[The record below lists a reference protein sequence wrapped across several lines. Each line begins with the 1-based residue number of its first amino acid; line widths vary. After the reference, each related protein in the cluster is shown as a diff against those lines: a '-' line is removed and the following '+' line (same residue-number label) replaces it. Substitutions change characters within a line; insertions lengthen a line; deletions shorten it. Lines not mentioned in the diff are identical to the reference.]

1 MDMNFHLGHYVRMEQ
16 SLNPQM
22 LQSVQIL
29 QMNNLELETAIKQEL
44 EANPLLE
51 IDDVPENPDAL
62 SEDSFESPADDFT
75 SDDHDLI
82 DSINDKEIDWDKYI
96 EDGFESDRLPKDLN
110 ASDEDSWRREVTDRQ
125 SLQDI
130 LRKQLREWKR
140 PPRIVAIVEYLID
153 CIGEDGFLQSKDSE
167 EIHSLNRTADENPDI
182 REAEAV
188 LQKQKELEEASFAV
202 REAFHVIQSFSP
214 PGIGARDL
222 RECLLIQAY
231 RLPGFSPLAI
241 RILENQFEALKNLH
255 YGVIAKALDV
265 STEDV
270 QTAVRELSK
279 LTPHPGRLMD
289 DSPVRLIVP
298 DLEVVEASPGEFKAV
313 MKEAGFP
320 RLRINRAYQ
329 KLLHRRDTSKE
340 DKEYIR
346 KQFQSAGNY
355 IKSIDSRKNTILQ
368 VMQAIIGRQHKF
380 FSRGP
385 EYLEPMIL
393 QDIADDIQR
402 DVSTV
407 SRAVNGKYVETPHGI
422 YELKRFFSSKV
433 IQKDDSEMSS
443 ARIQS
448 EIQSLVKAENPESP
462 LTDQAIT
469 DALSAN
475 GIQIARR
482 TVAKY
487 REDLGILPARIRRK
501 KRSV

>member
-1 MDMNFHLGHYVRMEQ
+1 MNFHLGHHVRMEQ

-44 EANPLLE
+44 EINPLLE
-51 IDDVPENPDAL
+51 IDDAPETPETAP
-62 SEDSFESPADDFT
+62 EDSFDKPSDDFA
-75 SDDHDLI
+75 SDDYDLI

-110 ASDEDSWRREVTDRQ
+110 ASDEDRWRSEVTDQQ

-130 LRKQLREWKR
+130 LRRQLREWKR

-167 EIHSLNRTADENPDI
+167 EIHSLNRTVHENPDI

-188 LQKQKELEEASFAV
+188 LQKQKELEDTSFAV
-202 REAFHVIQSFSP
+202 QEAFHVIQSFSP

-222 RECLLIQAY
+222 RESLLIQAY
-231 RLPGFSPLAI
+231 RMPGFSPLAI
-241 RILENQFEALKNLH
+241 KILENHFDALKSLH
-255 YGVIAKALDV
+255 YGIIAKALDV
-265 STEDV
+265 STEEV
-270 QTAVRELSK
+270 QAAVRELSK

-298 DLEVVEASPGEFKAV
+298 DLEVIEVSPGEFKAV
-313 MKEAGFP
+313 MKEAGLP
-320 RLRINRAYQ
+320 RLRINKAYQ
-329 KLLHRRDTSKE
+329 KLLHRKDTSKE

-346 KQFQSAGNY
+346 KQLQNAGSY
-355 IKSIDSRKNTILQ
+355 IKSIDSRKSTIVQ
-368 VMQAIIGRQHKF
+368 VMQAIIERQHKF
-380 FSRGP
+380 FARGP

-407 SRAVNGKYVETPHGI
+407 SRATNGKYVETPHGI

-433 IQKDDSEMSS
+433 TQKDDTEMSS

-448 EIQSLVKAENPESP
+448 EIQNLVRAENPESP

-469 DALSAN
+469 DSLAAS

-501 KRSV
+501 KRPV